1 MPQFM
6 WRFTGTCLHQDV
18 CICVCVCAPC
28 AYLFLVTHLACLWA
42 CVKSCVCQKMPLL
55 SDVLCPV
62 LNLAE
67 SQHVCV
73 SVCAC
78 VCVCVRML

>member
-1 MPQFM
+1 
-6 WRFTGTCLHQDV
+6 
-18 CICVCVCAPC
+18 
-28 AYLFLVTHLACLWA
+28 
-42 CVKSCVCQKMPLL
+42 MPLL

-78 VCVCVRML
+78 VCVCACACFRTDRTHRSLIQKALLLDIQLLVAYIHAGFVLSK